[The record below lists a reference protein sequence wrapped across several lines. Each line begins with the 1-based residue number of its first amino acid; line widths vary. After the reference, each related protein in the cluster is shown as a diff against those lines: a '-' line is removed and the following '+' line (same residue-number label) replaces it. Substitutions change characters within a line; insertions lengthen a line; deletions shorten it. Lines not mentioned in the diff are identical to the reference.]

1 MPSSSDRQHA
11 LMTKW
16 FGSIDT
22 HGPLRLLLSHGFE
35 ESRGIIVPPCDAH
48 SVSEIEY
55 ECIDFL
61 FQEWDF
67 AYANPRTPAYFK

>member
-1 MPSSSDRQHA
+1 MPSSSDRQHK

-16 FGSIDT
+16 FGSIDVY
-22 HGPLRLLLSHGFE
+22 GPLQLLLSHGFQ
-35 ESRGIIVPPCDAH
+35 ESRGIIVPPCESH
-48 SVSEIEY
+48 TVSEIEE

-67 AYANPRTPAYFK
+67 CYARTNPPARAF